1 MGSLVCEAKGNM
13 LIDNDM
19 SEQIKIQLP
28 DGSVREV
35 AQGTTPFDVAMS
47 ISPRLAAAVVV
58 ARIRPL
64 TTPVV
69 AGETAVEEAD
79 EAQTEAGMYGS
90 ASELGERLVDLA
102 APLNEDVALE
112 LLKESDEAA
121 LKVVRHSAAHVMATA
136 ILELFPETKLGH
148 GPATDNGFFYDVYR
162 ETPFTEDD
170 LAAIEKRMAEVVA
183 RDETFVR
190 EQESREMG
198 LKDYAE
204 HGDFMKV
211 HFIERFTKPGDEISL
226 YRNGKFVDFCRGP
239 HVPSTGRVKAFKV
252 TSVAGAYWL
261 GDEKNQ
267 QLQRIYGTAFFN
279 AKDMDAHFK
288 RLEEIKAR
296 DHRVLGKQL
305 DLFSIQEVAGAGLI
319 FWHPKGGLIRKTMED
334 WMRDECIRR
343 GYEMVF
349 TPHIMRRE
357 LWKVSGH
364 EGFYSQNMYPPMEL
378 DDAEYRLKPMNC
390 PGHILIYKNSPKSYR
405 DLPQRYAELGNVY
418 RYERSGTMHG
428 LLRVRGFTQ
437 DDAHIF
443 CTPEQIE
450 SEIAACVEFADEVLK
465 AFGFAEFKVE
475 LSTWDPKDQKSY
487 VGSPE
492 HWETAVGSLKK
503 VLDAKAIPYREI
515 PGEAAFYGPKID
527 IKLVDVLGRLWQ
539 LSTVQF
545 DFNLPQRFELEYTGE
560 DGEKHRPVMVHRALF
575 GSVERFFGVLIEHYA
590 GAFPLWLAPV
600 QVGLVPISEKHVEYA
615 RAVKAKL
622 EVAGLRVELDAR
634 NEKMNAKI
642 REFTLQKVPFVLVMG
657 DKEAEQREVNV
668 RVRGGGVQG
677 TFPLSEFI
685 ANATTLITR
694 KELNLSDTPK
704 WHDAVLKAVQS
715 FPTDQF
721 DLNDLYDLRDEF
733 ASIFPNNRHV
743 NEKLRQQL
751 QTLRDE
757 GIIQFLDNEGNY
769 KRIK

>member
-1 MGSLVCEAKGNM
+1 
-13 LIDNDM
+13 M
-19 SEQIKIQLP
+19 SEQTIKIQLP

-35 AQGTTPFDVAMS
+35 SRGTTAYDVATS

-64 TTPVV
+64 TSV
-69 AGETAVEEAD
+69 ATGATETEETS
-79 EAQTEAGMYGS
+79 EAAMYGG
-90 ASELGERLVDLA
+90 AEGGERLVDLA
-102 APLNEDVALE
+102 APLMEDVALE

-148 GPATDNGFFYDVYR
+148 GPATDSGFFYDVYR
-162 ETPFTEDD
+162 ETPFSDED
-170 LAAIEKRMAEVVA
+170 LAAIETRMVEVVG
-183 RDETFVR
+183 RDEKFMR
-190 EQESREMG
+190 EEESREMG

-204 HGDFMKV
+204 QGEFMKV
-211 HFIERFTKPGDEISL
+211 HFIEKFTKPGDEISL

-279 AKDMDAHFK
+279 SKDLDAHFK

-305 DLFSIQEVAGAGLI
+305 DLFSIQEVAGSGLI
-319 FWHPKGGLIRKTMED
+319 FWHPKGGLIRKEMED
-334 WMRDECIRR
+334 WMREECIRR
-343 GYEMVF
+343 GYDMVY
-349 TPHIMRRE
+349 TPHIMRRD
-357 LWKVSGH
+357 LWKISGH

-390 PGHILIYKNSPKSYR
+390 PGHILIYKNSPRSYR
-405 DLPQRYAELGNVY
+405 DLPVRYAELGNVY

-443 CTPEQIE
+443 CTPEQVV
-450 SEIAACVEFADEVLK
+450 SEIEGCLDFAEVVLK
-465 AFGFAEFKVE
+465 TFGFEEYRVE
-475 LSTWDPKDQKSY
+475 LSLRDPKKAGEFVGNAADWEKAESALKGVLTNRGVAFKS
-487 VGSPE
+487 
-492 HWETAVGSLKK
+492 
-503 VLDAKAIPYREI
+503 I
-515 PGEAAFYGPKID
+515 PGEGAFYGPKID

-545 DFNLPQRFELEYTGE
+545 DFNLPARFELEYKGE
-560 DGEKHRPVMVHRALF
+560 DGELHQPVMVHRALF

-600 QVGLVPISEKHVEYA
+600 QIGIVPISEKHVEYA
-615 RAVKAKL
+615 SAVKAKL
-622 EVAGLRVELDAR
+622 EAAGLRVELDER

-657 DKEAEQREVNV
+657 DKEAAAEAVSV
-668 RVRGGGVQG
+668 RTRGKG
-677 TFPLSEFI
+677 
-685 ANATTLITR
+685 
-694 KELNLSDTPK
+694 
-704 WHDAVLKAVQS
+704 
-715 FPTDQF
+715 
-721 DLNDLYDLRDEF
+721 
-733 ASIFPNNRHV
+733 
-743 NEKLRQQL
+743 
-751 QTLRDE
+751 DE
-757 GIIQFLDNEGNY
+757 GSVALADFIERAKGLVAS
-769 KRIK
+769 KTVAL

>member
-1 MGSLVCEAKGNM
+1 M
-13 LIDNDM
+13 IR
-19 SEQIKIQLP
+19 IQLP

-35 AQGTTPFDVAMS
+35 PRGTTALDVATS

-64 TTPVV
+64 TSV
-69 AGETAVEEAD
+69 AAGTTVED
-79 EAQTEAGMYGS
+79 EASEASMYRA
-90 ASELGERLVDLA
+90 ASGGERIVDLT
-102 APLNEDVALE
+102 APLTEDVGLE
-112 LLKESDEAA
+112 LLKETDEAA

-148 GPATDNGFFYDVYR
+148 GPATDSGFFYDVYR
-162 ETPFTEDD
+162 ETPFSDED
-170 LAAIEKRMAEVVA
+170 LAEIEKRMAEVVA
-183 RDETFVR
+183 RDEKFVR
-190 EQESREMG
+190 VEESRDKG
-198 LKDYAE
+198 LTDYSAQGE
-204 HGDFMKV
+204 FMKV
-211 HFIERFTKPGDEISL
+211 YFIEKFTKAGDDISI
-226 YRNGKFVDFCRGP
+226 YKNGGFSDFCRGP

-334 WMRDECIRR
+334 WMREECIRR
-343 GYEMVF
+343 GSEMVY

-357 LWKVSGH
+357 LWKISGH

-405 DLPQRYAELGNVY
+405 DLPVRYAELGNVY

-443 CTPEQIE
+443 CTPGQIV
-450 SEIAACVEFADEVLK
+450 SEIEACLDFAEAVLK
-465 AFGFAEFKVE
+465 TFGFNEYRVE
-475 LSTWDPKDQKSY
+475 LSLHDPKKAGEFVGTEADWVNAEAALKGVLTKRGVAFKS
-487 VGSPE
+487 
-492 HWETAVGSLKK
+492 
-503 VLDAKAIPYREI
+503 I
-515 PGEAAFYGPKID
+515 PGEGAFYGPKID

-545 DFNLPQRFELEYTGE
+545 DFNLPQRFELEYKGE
-560 DGEKHRPVMVHRALF
+560 DGELHQPVMVHRALF

-600 QVGLVPISEKHVEYA
+600 QVGLVPISEKHTEYA
-615 RAVKAKL
+615 TAVKAKL
-622 EVAGLRVELDAR
+622 EAAGLRVELDAR
-634 NEKMNAKI
+634 NEKMNAKV
-642 REFTLQKVPFVLVMG
+642 REFALQKVPFVLIVG
-657 DKEAEQREVNV
+657 DKEAATEAVSV
-668 RVRGGGVQG
+668 RTRGKG
-677 TFPLSEFI
+677 
-685 ANATTLITR
+685 
-694 KELNLSDTPK
+694 
-704 WHDAVLKAVQS
+704 
-715 FPTDQF
+715 
-721 DLNDLYDLRDEF
+721 
-733 ASIFPNNRHV
+733 
-743 NEKLRQQL
+743 
-751 QTLRDE
+751 DE
-757 GIIQFLDNEGNY
+757 GSVSLVGFIERAKGLVDS
-769 KRIK
+769 KSASL